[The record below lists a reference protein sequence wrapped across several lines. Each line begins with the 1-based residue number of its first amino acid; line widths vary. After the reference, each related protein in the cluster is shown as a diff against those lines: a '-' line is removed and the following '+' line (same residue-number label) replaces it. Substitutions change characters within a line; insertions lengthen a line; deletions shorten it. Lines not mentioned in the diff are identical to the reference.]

1 MYLYNCHKAVQRLEY
16 YTSGQ
21 PTLILLISIAT
32 GVLKIYI
39 HVYILTLSGWYIFK
53 NPQIRSISFPLPCTL
68 GRSINCYHGDQFMQA
83 P

>member
-39 HVYILTLSGWYIFK
+39 HVYILT
-53 NPQIRSISFPLPCTL
+53 
-68 GRSINCYHGDQFMQA
+68 
-83 P
+83 